1 MNKKSLIIISIE
13 ILILVVGIIFAN
25 SKIVGYL
32 PECWIYQNTGI
43 LCPGCGG
50 TRCVINLLQG
60 NLKEAFFS
68 HMIFFLTIIYLLIC
82 NVIYIINLNRKEK
95 IAEWIYPKYWYSIIF
110 VILLILYTILR
121 NIGLQ

>member
-32 PECWIYQNTGI
+32 PECWIYKNTGI

-60 NLKEAFFS
+60 NFKEAFFS

-82 NVIYIINLNRKEK
+82 NVIYIINLNKKEK

-121 NIGLQ
+121 NLL

>member
-1 MNKKSLIIISIE
+1 MNIKSIKIILIEISIV
-13 ILILVVGIIFAN
+13 LIAVVLINIINIDDIIPNCLFFEA
-25 SKIVGYL
+25 
-32 PECWIYQNTGI
+32 TG
-43 LCPGCGG
+43 LQCPSCGG

-60 NLKEAFFS
+60 NFKEAFFS

-121 NIGLQ
+121 NLL

>member
-50 TRCVINLLQG
+50 TRCVINLLG

-121 NIGLQ
+121 NLL